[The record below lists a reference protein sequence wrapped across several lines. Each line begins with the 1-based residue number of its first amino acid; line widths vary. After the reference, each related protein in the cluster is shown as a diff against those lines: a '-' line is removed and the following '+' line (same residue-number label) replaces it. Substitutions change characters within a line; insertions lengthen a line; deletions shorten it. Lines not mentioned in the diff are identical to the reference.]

1 MTMIIRPIGSGHCR
15 RTSRTFTYADE
26 NCRRGGGRRRTAGG
40 RRGGVP
46 VLAAPA
52 GRRHVDPG
60 RRSADRRRG
69 HLREHEPHGS
79 ELHIGCR
86 YGNFGTFWQAE
97 LYRRHRPATAG
108 RSPPA
113 APPTSQQSSPNAS
126 GQITFYGAADNDPPG
141 SRDIAYPGV
150 LHGQA
155 GGTGTFEDPIT
166 FAAQDGRFAPGT
178 KIYVPDV
185 RRYFILE
192 DSCASCS
199 GSHIDLWTGSANDRG
214 IVRCEDSLTRNGSRP
229 YQLNP
234 PAGLAVS
241 PGDLYQNGH
250 CFRG

>member
-1 MTMIIRPIGSGHCR
+1 MRTRIVVVAAGVAALLVIGVAVYLFSPPRPIAGTSIPVAGPPIVGGATYVTTSSSAAGS
-15 RTSRTFTYADE
+15 TS
-26 NCRRGGGRRRTAGG
+26 
-40 RRGGVP
+40 V
-46 VLAAPA
+46 AAMTTSGKP
-52 GRRHVDPG
+52 
-60 RRSADRRRG
+60 S
-69 HLREHEPHGS
+69 S
-79 ELHIGCR
+79 T
-86 YGNFGTFWQAE
+86 GNVAQ
-97 LYRRHRPATAG
+97 P
-108 RSPPA
+108 PPA
-113 APPTSQQSSPNAS
+113 APPPAVTPTSRPASPNAS

-141 SRDIAYPGV
+141 SREIAYPGV

-155 GGTGTFEDPIT
+155 GGAGTFDDPIT

-199 GSHIDLWTGSANDRG
+199 GSHIDLWAGAATDRG
-214 IVRCEDSLTRNGSRP
+214 IVRCEDSLTRQGSRP

>member
-1 MTMIIRPIGSGHCR
+1 MRTRIVVVAAAVAALLVIGVAVCLFSPPRQIAGTSIPVAGPPILGGATYVTTSTTAPSSTSVAATATSG
-15 RTSRTFTYADE
+15 TSGKPSSTADV
-26 NCRRGGGRRRTAGG
+26 TQ
-40 RRGGVP
+40 P
-46 VLAAPA
+46 PPAAP
-52 GRRHVDPG
+52 
-60 RRSADRRRG
+60 
-69 HLREHEPHGS
+69 
-79 ELHIGCR
+79 
-86 YGNFGTFWQAE
+86 
-97 LYRRHRPATAG
+97 
-108 RSPPA
+108 PPA
-113 APPTSQQSSPNAS
+113 APPTSQPASPNAS

-141 SRDIAYPGV
+141 SREIAYPGV
-150 LHGQA
+150 MHGQA

-178 KIYVPDV
+178 RIYVPDV

-192 DSCASCS
+192 DSCAGCS
-199 GSHIDLWTGSANDRG
+199 GSHIDLWTGVANDRG